1 VNPLSATEISAM
13 RSTQAASMGD
23 ACKIGVLTET
33 VSGGHVSETYAYG
46 SEIACG
52 FDMAPR
58 GESSDGAQAGVTPA
72 VVRLPIGT
80 AISSTSRVQIT
91 KRNGAAITPE
101 YYSVEGD
108 PDRGPTAI
116 RANLVRVVGS
126 RRG

>member
-1 VNPLSATEISAM
+1 M
-13 RSTQAASMGD
+13 RAAQGASMGD
-23 ACKIGVLTET
+23 ACKIGVLSET
-33 VSGGHVSETYAYG
+33 VSGGHVSESYVYG

-58 GESSDGAQAGVTPA
+58 GESRDGAQAGVTPA

-80 AISSTSRVQIT
+80 AITSQSRVQIT
-91 KRNGAAITPE
+91 KRNGETITPQ

-108 PDRGPTAI
+108 PGRGPTAI